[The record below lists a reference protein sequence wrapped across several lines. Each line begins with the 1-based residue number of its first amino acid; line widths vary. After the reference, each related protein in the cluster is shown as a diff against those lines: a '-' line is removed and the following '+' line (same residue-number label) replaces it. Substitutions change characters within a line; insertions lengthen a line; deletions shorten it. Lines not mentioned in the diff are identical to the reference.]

1 MIFLIPELTGT
12 FLSAAAEIPPG
23 RVFGL
28 DGQAL
33 IQILA
38 QMVSVGLLAFVLSK
52 LLYKPVRDFLR
63 KRTHKIES
71 QLKNAEKEVAK
82 AMALKAEYEQK
93 VKEIEATRNEI
104 LEEARKVAAET
115 KRKAQEDG
123 KKEAEQMRERAN
135 ANIQLEIERARTEM
149 RHQIIDV
156 SALMAAKFM
165 SKSIDKQT
173 QDSLFEETM
182 AELEGGAWRS

>member
-1 MIFLIPELTGT
+1 MIFLIPELSSAV
-12 FLSAAAEIPPG
+12 LSAVPPG

-38 QMVSVGLLAFVLSK
+38 QMVSVGLLAYVLSR
-52 LLYKPVRDFLR
+52 LLYKPVRDFLG
-63 KRTHKIES
+63 KRTVRIQTQMET
-71 QLKNAEKEVAK
+71 AEREVKK
-82 AMALKAEYEQK
+82 ANALKAEYEEK
-93 VKEIEATRNEI
+93 VKQIEASRAEI
-104 LEEARKVAAET
+104 LEEARKVAAEAS
-115 KRKAQEDG
+115 RQVLEEA
-123 KKEAEQMRERAN
+123 KKEAEKMRERAN
-135 ANIQLEIERARTEM
+135 ANIELELERARSEM